1 MKNNIKFLFFAIIL
15 MLGLTFNVNAL
26 NDSEIKITNESGNTK
41 ASFNKNSSS
50 LTDAENDVAYF
61 KKFVINN
68 NGLVLSTDIKKTIDN
83 INNTILKSVINVDD
97 ISKID
102 DEINSIKEY
111 YKALATSDKNY
122 DVVLG
127 NLDTVLKITKT
138 IEYTNGVIGEFET
151 EDEAKSA
158 IKKAEENNT
167 EDFVLEGS
175 YEKQHKLVSTD
186 IILLDKMFNTRLD
199 ANIYL
204 ASYALRGYDVSNS
217 SIKDETVSNIST
229 EIKTFNS
236 LIDIEAYKKLL
247 EIQGYDVQS
256 KLKGF
261 KVNTVESDKTEID
274 ETFYSLSDKAKYLLD
289 LAKHYN
295 NIKVDIKNESYNN
308 IIDDTVSE
316 TFNTEQEA
324 NDYLDSLKNEYR
336 VTNDSITKNEGIT
349 RTEEDITKYFTSYD
363 EANTYLN
370 NLEKDFTLENSTIV
384 RLENGPLNAVEI
396 NTIGDASINSEDI
409 KYNYLGIQ
417 YPTSSHLKASS
428 INLIDDAG
436 NSSKMGAEYKIES
449 ATINGESV
457 NLNNNITNIE
467 ISNNDYIS
475 INYSVKYCTSYNRW
489 GMCQN
494 ENTSRFNISG
504 YINKDLNNATFEES
518 VYRLNLSDISVDQ
531 NGKVSVNPNLM
542 NIYKLNTTKVIINTN
557 PTYTVTADIY
567 KFERIHKYR
576 VVGTVSN
583 ISLVPEYKV
592 EFTKTKNSIKYHL
605 VGIAKKDIYK
615 DVFKASYNAKRITEI
630 SEINYSQHYSVIE
643 TKYVTTYNANGI
655 GVLYLNGIG
664 SGIDDNNVIN
674 ETVPNTGIHDIN
686 YGLIIFI
693 LLGLFISTNIIYFLV
708 KIVNSQKGNR

>member
-26 NDSEIKITNESGNTK
+26 NDSEIKITNEASNTK
-41 ASFNKNSSS
+41 ASFNKNYSS

-61 KKFVINN
+61 KKFVIKN

-324 NDYLDSLKNEYR
+324 NDYLDNLKNEYR

-396 NTIGDASINSEDI
+396 NSIGDASINSEDI

>member
-26 NDSEIKITNESGNTK
+26 NDSEIKITNEASNTK
-41 ASFNKNSSS
+41 ASFNKNYSS
-50 LTDAENDVAYF
+50 LTDAENDVADF
-61 KKFVINN
+61 KKFVTKN

-111 YKALATSDKNY
+111 YKSLATFDTKY

-158 IKKAEENNT
+158 ITKAEENNT

-363 EANTYLN
+363 EANIYLN
-370 NLEKDFTLENSTIV
+370 NLQKDFTLENSTIV

-396 NTIGDASINSEDI
+396 NSIGDAFINSEDI

-592 EFTKTKNSIKYHL
+592 EFTKTKNTIKYHL

-693 LLGLFISTNIIYFLV
+693 LLELFISTNIIYFLV
-708 KIVNSQKGNR
+708 KTVDSQKGNR

>member
-26 NDSEIKITNESGNTK
+26 NDSEIKITNEASNTK
-41 ASFNKNSSS
+41 ASFNKNYSS

-396 NTIGDASINSEDI
+396 NSIGDAFINSENI

-489 GMCQN
+489 GKCQN

-576 VVGTVSN
+576 VLGIVSN

-630 SEINYSQHYSVIE
+630 SEINYLQHYSVIE

>member
-26 NDSEIKITNESGNTK
+26 NDSEIKITNEASNTK
-41 ASFNKNSSS
+41 ASFNKNYSS

-61 KKFVINN
+61 KKFVIKN

-457 NLNNNITNIE
+457 NLNSTITNIE

>member
-15 MLGLTFNVNAL
+15 MLGLAFNVNAL
-26 NDSEIKITNESGNTK
+26 NDSEIKITNEAGNTK
-41 ASFNKNSSS
+41 ASFNKNYSS
-50 LTDAENDVAYF
+50 LTDAENDVVYF
-61 KKFVINN
+61 KKFVTKN

-111 YKALATSDKNY
+111 YKSLATSDKNY

-204 ASYALRGYDVSNS
+204 ASYVLRGYDVSNS
-217 SIKDETVSNIST
+217 SIKDETVSNTST

-236 LIDIEAYKKLL
+236 LIDIETYKKLL
-247 EIQGYDVQS
+247 EIQGYDVQT
-256 KLKGF
+256 KLNGF

-274 ETFYSLSDKAKYLLD
+274 ETFYSLSDNAKYLLD

-396 NTIGDASINSEDI
+396 NSIGDAFINSEDI

-489 GMCQN
+489 GICQN
-494 ENTSRFNISG
+494 ENTSSFNISG

-643 TKYVTTYNANGI
+643 TKYVATYNANGI

-674 ETVPNTGIHDIN
+674 KTVPNTGIHDIN

-708 KIVNSQKGNR
+708 KIVNLQKGNR

>member
-26 NDSEIKITNESGNTK
+26 NDSEIKITNEASNTK
-41 ASFNKNSSS
+41 ASFNKNYSS
-50 LTDAENDVAYF
+50 LTDAENDVADF
-61 KKFVINN
+61 KKFVTKN

-247 EIQGYDVQS
+247 EIQGYDVQT
-256 KLKGF
+256 KLNGF

-384 RLENGPLNAVEI
+384 RLENGPLNAVVI
-396 NTIGDASINSEDI
+396 NSIGDAFINSEDI

-504 YINKDLNNATFEES
+504 YINKNLNNATFEES

>member
-26 NDSEIKITNESGNTK
+26 NDSEIKITNEASNTK
-41 ASFNKNSSS
+41 ASFNKNYSS
-50 LTDAENDVAYF
+50 LTDAENDVADF
-61 KKFVINN
+61 KKFVTKN

-167 EDFVLEGS
+167 DDFVLEGS

-186 IILLDKMFNTRLD
+186 VILLDKMFNTRLD

-256 KLKGF
+256 KLKCF

-289 LAKHYN
+289 LAKHHN

-370 NLEKDFTLENSTIV
+370 NLEKDFTLKNSTIV

-417 YPTSSHLKASS
+417 YPIGSHLKAAS

-457 NLNNNITNIE
+457 NLNNTITNIE

-643 TKYVTTYNANGI
+643 TKYVATYNANGI

-708 KIVNSQKGNR
+708 NIVNSQKGNR

>member
-15 MLGLTFNVNAL
+15 MLGLIFNVNAL
-26 NDSEIKITNESGNTK
+26 NDSEIKITNEASNTK
-41 ASFNKNSSS
+41 ASFNKNYSS

-61 KKFVINN
+61 KKFVTKN

-363 EANTYLN
+363 EANIYLN

-396 NTIGDASINSEDI
+396 NSIGDASINSEDI

-583 ISLVPEYKV
+583 ISLVPEYKL

>member
-127 NLDTVLKITKT
+127 NLDTVEKITKT

-363 EANTYLN
+363 EANIYLN
-370 NLEKDFTLENSTIV
+370 NLQKDFTLENSTIV

-396 NTIGDASINSEDI
+396 NTIGDAFINSENI

>member
-26 NDSEIKITNESGNTK
+26 NDSEIKITNEASNTK
-41 ASFNKNSSS
+41 ASFNKNYSS

-61 KKFVINN
+61 KKFVTKN

-396 NTIGDASINSEDI
+396 NSIGDASINSEDI

-643 TKYVTTYNANGI
+643 TKSVTTYNANGI

>member
-26 NDSEIKITNESGNTK
+26 NDSEIKITNEASNTK
-41 ASFNKNSSS
+41 ASFNKNYSS
-50 LTDAENDVAYF
+50 LTDAENDVADF

-158 IKKAEENNT
+158 ITKAEENNT

-363 EANTYLN
+363 EANIYLN
-370 NLEKDFTLENSTIV
+370 NLQKDFTLENSTIV

-396 NTIGDASINSEDI
+396 NSIGDAFINSEDI

-592 EFTKTKNSIKYHL
+592 EFTKTKNTIKYHL

-693 LLGLFISTNIIYFLV
+693 LLELFISTNIIYFLV
-708 KIVNSQKGNR
+708 KTVDSQKGNR

>member
-26 NDSEIKITNESGNTK
+26 NDSEIKITNEASNTK
-41 ASFNKNSSS
+41 ASFNKNYSS

-61 KKFVINN
+61 KKFVTKN

-167 EDFVLEGS
+167 DDFVLEGS

-186 IILLDKMFNTRLD
+186 VILLDKMFNTRLD

-256 KLKGF
+256 KLKCF

-289 LAKHYN
+289 LAKHHN

-370 NLEKDFTLENSTIV
+370 NLEKDFTLKNSTIV

-417 YPTSSHLKASS
+417 YPIGSHLKAAS

-457 NLNNNITNIE
+457 NLNNTITNIE

-643 TKYVTTYNANGI
+643 TKYVATYNANGI

-674 ETVPNTGIHDIN
+674 ETVPNTGIPDIN

-708 KIVNSQKGNR
+708 NIVNSQKGNR

>member
-15 MLGLTFNVNAL
+15 MLGLAFNVNAL
-26 NDSEIKITNESGNTK
+26 NDSEIKITNEAGNTK
-41 ASFNKNSSS
+41 TSFNKNYSS
-50 LTDAENDVAYF
+50 LTDAENDVVYF
-61 KKFVINN
+61 KKFVTKN

-111 YKALATSDKNY
+111 YKSLATSDKNY

-204 ASYALRGYDVSNS
+204 ASYVLRGYDVSNS
-217 SIKDETVSNIST
+217 SIKDETVSNTST

-247 EIQGYDVQS
+247 EIQGYDVQT
-256 KLKGF
+256 KLNGF

-274 ETFYSLSDKAKYLLD
+274 ETFYSLSDNAKYLLD

-396 NTIGDASINSEDI
+396 NSIGDTFINSEDI

-489 GMCQN
+489 GICQN
-494 ENTSRFNISG
+494 ENTSSFNISG

>member
-26 NDSEIKITNESGNTK
+26 NDSEIKITNEASNTK

-50 LTDAENDVAYF
+50 LTDAENDVADF

-363 EANTYLN
+363 EANIYLN
-370 NLEKDFTLENSTIV
+370 NLQKDFTLENSTIV

-396 NTIGDASINSEDI
+396 NSIGDASINSEDI

-557 PTYTVTADIY
+557 PTYPVTADIY

-592 EFTKTKNSIKYHL
+592 EFTKTKNTIKYHL

-643 TKYVTTYNANGI
+643 TKYVATYNANGL

>member
-26 NDSEIKITNESGNTK
+26 NDSEIKITNEASNTK
-41 ASFNKNSSS
+41 ASFNKNYSS
-50 LTDAENDVAYF
+50 LTDAENDVADF
-61 KKFVINN
+61 KKFVIKN

-127 NLDTVLKITKT
+127 NLDTVEKITKT

-324 NDYLDSLKNEYR
+324 NDYLDNLKNEYR

-396 NTIGDASINSEDI
+396 NSIGDASINSEDI

>member
-26 NDSEIKITNESGNTK
+26 NDSEIKITNEASNTK
-41 ASFNKNSSS
+41 ASFNKNYSS

-61 KKFVINN
+61 KKFVTKN

-363 EANTYLN
+363 EANIYLN
-370 NLEKDFTLENSTIV
+370 NLQKDFTLENSTIV

-396 NTIGDASINSEDI
+396 NTIGDAFINSENI

-494 ENTSRFNISG
+494 ENTSSFNISG

>member
-26 NDSEIKITNESGNTK
+26 NDSEIKITNEVGSTK
-41 ASFNKNSSS
+41 ASFTKNYSS

-61 KKFVINN
+61 KKFVIKN

-127 NLDTVLKITKT
+127 NLDTVSKTTKT

-151 EDEAKSA
+151 ETEAKNA

-167 EDFVLEGS
+167 DDFVLEGS

-236 LIDIEAYKKLL
+236 LIDIETYKKLL
-247 EIQGYDVQS
+247 ELQGYDVQS

-274 ETFYSLSDKAKYLLD
+274 ETFYSLSNKAKYLLD

-308 IIDDTVSE
+308 IIDDAVSK

-363 EANTYLN
+363 EANIYLN

-396 NTIGDASINSEDI
+396 NSIGDASINSEDI

-417 YPTSSHLKASS
+417 YPTSSHLKVSS

-489 GMCQN
+489 GKCQN

-592 EFTKTKNSIKYHL
+592 EFTKTKNTIKYHL

-615 DVFKASYNAKRITEI
+615 DVFKVSYNAKRITEI
-630 SEINYSQHYSVIE
+630 SEINYLQHYSVIE

-708 KIVNSQKGNR
+708 KIVHSQKGNR

>member
-15 MLGLTFNVNAL
+15 MLGLIFNVNAL
-26 NDSEIKITNESGNTK
+26 NDSEIKITNEASNTK
-41 ASFNKNSSS
+41 ASFNKNYSS

-61 KKFVINN
+61 KKFVTKN

-396 NTIGDASINSEDI
+396 NSIGDASINSEDI